1 MLLVVAVLVF
11 PRLVEEFLPSFDE
24 GFLGVQ
30 ATLEAGLPLE
40 QVREVTMAIEA
51 DLMTIPEVAAVAVQ
65 AGDQGELNYMSLI
78 RGTGANSAQFSI
90 TLVPHDQRQR
100 KARELKDDPRYFE
113 KHGVLRV
120 NVSDSSI
127 FGSAASSLLTP
138 NLPLKLRAEPGGM

>member
-1 MLLVVAVLVF
+1 MDQ
-11 PRLVEEFLPSFDE
+11 EFLPSFDE

-100 KARELKDDPRYFE
+100 KARELKDEIHDILE

-127 FGSAASSLLTP
+127 FGSAASSS
-138 NLPLKLRAEPGGM
+138 

>member
-1 MLLVVAVLVF
+1 
-11 PRLVEEFLPSFDE
+11 
-24 GFLGVQ
+24 
-30 ATLEAGLPLE
+30 
-40 QVREVTMAIEA
+40 MAIEA

-100 KARELKDDPRYFE
+100 KARELKDEIHDILE

-127 FGSAASSLLTP
+127 FGSAASSS
-138 NLPLKLRAEPGGM
+138 